1 MEKFRILRL
10 LQGRSQFELGLATQI
25 PSYRLSV
32 LENGKV
38 APKEGELEKL
48 AAALETTPEVLK
60 RPVSEEALI
69 SA

>member
-10 LQGRSQFELGLATQI
+10 LQGRSQFELSLATQI